1 MKRMIVLIDDI
12 LTLIKNNPEDFDF
25 IPIQD
30 ISSKTNIKIWSKG
43 ERIPDEKMSEFKDQG
58 IKQIDLLFSNTLY
71 KMLIIYCPERYKEAS
86 AVKSFIEIDKI
97 ITKFDQLNKI
107 CQRQRYISF
116 MSEAYSTKPD
126 IFDPVFRFN
135 EPINFQKWNSIK
147 PYIKKDIKLPILYN
161 EIGIIVFVDLTCS
174 NHSDSTHDYVERFKK
189 NVDLCSILTQRKP
202 DNENFQIS
210 PEFNIMTDIWTVN
223 EPGKLLET
231 YIDKNARLIVVG
243 DKINDEYKSALLNIK
258 KYDKY
263 ARYIV
268 ATDINPDD
276 ANGLLH
282 NIKRAYHMDNYSF
295 D

>member
-1 MKRMIVLIDDI
+1 MIVLIDDI
-12 LTLIKNNPEDFDF
+12 LTLIKNNPEDFEF

-30 ISSKTNIKIWSKG
+30 IRLKSNAKIWSSG
-43 ERIPDEKMSEFKDQG
+43 ERIPDEKMGEFKDQG
-58 IKQIDLLFSNTLY
+58 VKQIDLAFSNTLY
-71 KMLIIYCPERYKEAS
+71 KMLVIYCPERYKEPS
-86 AVKSFIEIDKI
+86 SVKTFIEIDKI
-97 ITKFDQLNKI
+97 VTKYDQLNKLS
-107 CQRQRYISF
+107 QRQRYISF
-116 MSEAYSTKPD
+116 LCEIYSTKDNIYEP
-126 IFDPVFRFN
+126 IFRFN

-161 EIGIIVFVDLTCS
+161 EIGIIVFVDLTCN
-174 NHSDSTHDYVERFKK
+174 NHNNGDSTHDYIERFKK
-189 NVDLCSILTQRKP
+189 NVDLCSILTQRKS
-202 DNENFQIS
+202 DNDNIQIS

-231 YIDKNARLIVVG
+231 YINRNARLIVVG
-243 DKINDEYKSALLNIK
+243 DKINDEYKSALLNLK

-276 ANGLLH
+276 AKGLLQ
-282 NIKRAYHMDNYSF
+282 NIKKAYHTDNYSF